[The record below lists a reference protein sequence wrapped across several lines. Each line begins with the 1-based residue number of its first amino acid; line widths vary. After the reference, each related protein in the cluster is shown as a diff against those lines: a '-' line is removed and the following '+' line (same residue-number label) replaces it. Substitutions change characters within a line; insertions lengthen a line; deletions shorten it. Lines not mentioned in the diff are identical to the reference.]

1 MKILFS
7 LLFKERIGMK
17 ALRVIY
23 FMVFLSAVLLLIAHA
38 GWSQPKP
45 GAGGPVITT
54 SYAVDRVQ
62 YGTIWKIYLE
72 AEAGEAE
79 LVRIAAVVDQP
90 GEGQYPTDFTFLKAP
105 YRKHVKGYLQWNTF
119 SSKGPMVEEGDYI
132 ILRVSV
138 TDRAGNESKEV
149 VFPLTFAS
157 GTKGQGPLPAPF
169 NQGDIPRLGYIG
181 INLKGSG
188 GDKCQ

>member
-1 MKILFS
+1 MKT
-7 LLFKERIGMK
+7 
-17 ALRVIY
+17 LRVIY
-23 FMVFLSAVLLLIAHA
+23 FIVLLSAMLLLIAAA
-38 GWSQPKP
+38 GWSQPRP
-45 GAGGPVITT
+45 GGKAPVITN
-54 SYAVDRVQ
+54 SYAVDRGQ

-72 AEAGEAE
+72 AESADAE
-79 LVRIAAVVDQP
+79 MVKIAAVVDQP

-119 SSKGPMVEEGDYI
+119 SSKGPMVKEGDYI

-138 TDRAGNESKEV
+138 IDRAGNESKEV
-149 VFPLTFAS
+149 VFPFTFAS

-181 INLKGSG
+181 IELKGSE